1 MYIDSIKIIGL
12 YLDMAL
18 AAMVS
23 LRKAIQLLVG
33 VRVVLPLH
41 TAPVQG
47 NGTLLQEEAGQPDS
61 LSELVGVELP
71 DTLPALPEG
80 PGAKLVAGLR
90 DTEAVLA
97 QKGKPVGLGE
107 LVELMPAGQ
116 VLIAKLGAWVGQS

>member
-47 NGTLLQEEAGQPDS
+47 NGTL
-61 LSELVGVELP
+61 
-71 DTLPALPEG
+71 
-80 PGAKLVAGLR
+80 
-90 DTEAVLA
+90 
-97 QKGKPVGLGE
+97 
-107 LVELMPAGQ
+107 
-116 VLIAKLGAWVGQS
+116 